1 MPTGMML
8 FQPRLAVLSDL
19 PSVEDIVWR
28 AYSPYVDRLGRKP
41 GPMTDDYSALIGSS
55 RVHVIDCDGSVQAI
69 LVLIPENHAMLLDNI
84 AVAPSAQRR
93 GLGRKLI
100 EYAEKTAREL
110 GYRSIRLYTNEVM
123 TENMD
128 LYAQIGYLETHRGE
142 EAGLK
147 RVYMA
152 KTLG

>member
-1 MPTGMML
+1 VPTGMML
-8 FQPRLAVLSDL
+8 FHPRMAVPSDL
-19 PSVEDIVWR
+19 PSVVDIVWR
-28 AYSPYVDRLGRKP
+28 AYLPYVDRVGRKP

-55 RVHVIDCDGSVQAI
+55 RVHVIDNDGSVQAI
-69 LVLIPENHAMLLDNI
+69 LVLIPEDDVMLLDNI

-100 EYAEKTAREL
+100 DYAEKIAREL

-123 TENMD
+123 TENID
-128 LYAQIGYLETHRGE
+128 LYARIGYLETHRGE

-147 RVYMA
+147 RVHMA
-152 KTLG
+152 KALD